1 MKNFLMKNFIYD
13 KIKDFMNIFL
23 MLLLILL
30 TISIIS
36 GFFGPFILWNRVS
49 NYFDNFAHSAIFSL
63 TLSNIFH
70 LNEFYTLF
78 LFAGLFSGLLCVC
91 LFFKFKLNNNL
102 LIIVSSLFIG
112 TASILNNYC
121 AHDHSGHHNHEQEN
135 TVHINHSCNH
145 EEHENGI
152 IQMFFG
158 NNIENVEYQTL
169 LPYLYVA
176 ICLGVISLFFLRK
189 WIFNVINHQLI
200 TQNKNF
206 YFESFIFLFILGLFS
221 TISVKI
227 SGIMLAI
234 STTIFPALIAKN
246 FSKSPYQMIWYSIL
260 ISGSVTIFS
269 FFLCQKLDI
278 HYSGFVVIF
287 EFLIFIMSLLIKKIF
302 YNRVLMKN

>member
-1 MKNFLMKNFIYD
+1 
-13 KIKDFMNIFL
+13 
-23 MLLLILL
+23 MLLLILI

-70 LNEFYTLF
+70 LNEFCTLF
-78 LFAGLFSGLLCVC
+78 LFAGLFSCLLCLC

-102 LIIVSSLFIG
+102 LIIISSLFIG
-112 TASILNNYC
+112 TASVLNNYC
-121 AHDHSGHHNHEQEN
+121 AHNHHGYDEQE
-135 TVHINHSCNH
+135 HAHHSHNH

-158 NNIENVEYQTL
+158 DNVEYQTL
-169 LPYLYVA
+169 LPYFYIA
-176 ICLGVISLFFLRK
+176 ICLGVVSLFFMKK
-189 WIFNVINHQLI
+189 WIFNIINSNLI
-200 TQNKNF
+200 TQNKTF
-206 YFESFIFLFILGLFS
+206 YLESFIFLFILGVFS

-246 FSKSPYQMIWYSIL
+246 FAKSPYQMICSSIL
-260 ISGSVTIFS
+260 ISAFVTIFS

-278 HYSGFVVIF
+278 HYNGFIIIF
-287 EFLIFIMSLLIKKIF
+287 EFLIFITSLLIKNFTHKYLIWKE
-302 YNRVLMKN
+302 NVIKKNTISSSNS

>member
-1 MKNFLMKNFIYD
+1 
-13 KIKDFMNIFL
+13 
-23 MLLLILL
+23 MLLFILI
-30 TISIIS
+30 TISVIS

-78 LFAGLFSGLLCVC
+78 LFAGLFSSLLCLC

-102 LIIVSSLFIG
+102 LIIMSSLFIG

-121 AHDHSGHHNHEQEN
+121 EHHAHGDENHEQTES
-135 TVHINHSCNH
+135 HNHSHNH

-158 NNIENVEYQTL
+158 NGIENIEYQTL
-169 LPYLYVA
+169 MPYFYVA
-176 ICLGVISLFFLRK
+176 VCLAVVSIFFARK

-200 TQNKNF
+200 TQNKH
-206 YFESFIFLFILGLFS
+206 YYLESFVFLFILGVFS

-246 FSKSPYQMIWYSIL
+246 FAKSPYQMIFYSIF
-260 ISGSVTIFS
+260 ISSSVTSLS
-269 FFLCQKLDI
+269 FFLCQKLNI
-278 HYSGFVVIF
+278 HYNGFIVIF
-287 EFLIFIMSLLIKKIF
+287 EFLIFITSFLIKKLNNKFLI
-302 YNRVLMKN
+302 KA